1 MVLNVTLFDS
11 YFGFRYIQLE
21 GFPGNDPGEDAL
33 TAHFI
38 HSDLDQT
45 GEFSSSLPLLNSIQH
60 ATRYASLSNLMD
72 IPTDCP
78 QRERRGWLG
87 DAQLS
92 FETVI
97 HNIDGGAFYTKWLN
111 DFADTQ
117 VFDNITMHTDGALPD
132 CVPFYGHGHRES
144 DPGWGIAA
152 WTITD
157 RFSDYYA
164 DDVFDVAW
172 YPNMKWNMEH
182 WVKIAVANQGLFNI
196 SWWGDWGNYIPGPYP
211 YKTPEYPQFFYIQ
224 VILYSGYF

>member
-1 MVLNVTLFDS
+1 
-11 YFGFRYIQLE
+11 
-21 GFPGNDPGEDAL
+21 
-33 TAHFI
+33 
-38 HSDLDQT
+38 
-45 GEFSSSLPLLNSIQH
+45 
-60 ATRYASLSNLMD
+60 MD

-97 HNIDGGAFYTKWLN
+97 HNIDGGGFYTKWLN

-117 VFDNITMHTDGALPD
+117 VYDNITMGSDGALPD
-132 CVPFYGHGHRES
+132 CIPFYGHGNTDS

-157 RFSDYYA
+157 WFSDYYA

-172 YPNMKWNMEH
+172 YPNMKWYMNH
-182 WVKIAVANQGLFNI
+182 WIKITAQTPDGIFPI
-196 SWWGDWGNYIPGPYP
+196 FHWGDWGNNVPGPSASR
-211 YKTPEYPQFFYIQ
+211 PQSTLSSFTSALSRSLQNLQSVLSSPLMRSTTETLPLLHVLYTTKSFS
-224 VILYSGYF
+224 ILPRDVMPAALTCPRSWR